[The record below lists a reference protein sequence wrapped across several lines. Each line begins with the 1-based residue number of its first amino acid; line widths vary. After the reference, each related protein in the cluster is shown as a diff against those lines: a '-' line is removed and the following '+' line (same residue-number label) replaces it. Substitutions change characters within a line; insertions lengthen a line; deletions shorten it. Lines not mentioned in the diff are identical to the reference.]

1 MPGPKASKQK
11 ILLLVLKQGP
21 AFARACWKRKVL
33 KEWKYPVKNV
43 SCLRIYSLHIEKG
56 QHKSFL
62 KLMHEHGHWQ
72 GGLIQGR

>member
-21 AFARACWKRKVL
+21 AFARARWKREVL
-33 KEWKYPVKNV
+33 KEWKYPMKNV
-43 SCLRIYSLHIEKG
+43 SCLSIYCLDIEKG

-62 KLMHEHGHWQ
+62 KLTHEHGHQQ
-72 GGLIQGR
+72 GGLTQGK